1 MYINVRIEKLY
12 RAERSGSCKLGRYI
26 RLSVMVPS
34 VSTSTWAAATTA
46 ATLTEAELRIVVRGQ
61 EEESAK

>member
-1 MYINVRIEKLY
+1 MYINVRIEELY

>member
-1 MYINVRIEKLY
+1 
-12 RAERSGSCKLGRYI
+12 
-26 RLSVMVPS
+26 MVPS